1 LWTKK
6 HLANIPIWPYAFTTT
21 AKLHQKNDAG
31 SNMDHKNCYGFIHI
45 GLLIRL
51 FVNVDQHREKKNIL
65 DLLKRFNNELS
76 DASFEVSLAYMG
88 SSTYR
93 QIVSRIKK
101 LESDT
106 STLGPEI
113 AEDLS
118 DCFHTIEKIVFSE
131 SCTKKIYLLPLRR
144 FNTDALLNSPHNLLA
159 QGAFEKLDQIAKSD
173 IGSASRCI
181 LFGEATACAFHILRA
196 TEAVLKQYYFHHK
209 RQNRLAKPMW
219 GNMLDQLKAKNRN
232 KPPAPLLN
240 ALDVIRTSYRNPT
253 QHPEAVYTIDSA
265 QDLFGVCLDAI
276 GKMSVEL

>member
-1 LWTKK
+1 
-6 HLANIPIWPYAFTTT
+6 
-21 AKLHQKNDAG
+21 
-31 SNMDHKNCYGFIHI
+31 MDHKNCYGFIHI

-144 FNTDALLNSPHNLLA
+144 FNTDALLNSPQNLLA

-253 QHPEAVYTIDSA
+253 QHPEAIYTIDSA